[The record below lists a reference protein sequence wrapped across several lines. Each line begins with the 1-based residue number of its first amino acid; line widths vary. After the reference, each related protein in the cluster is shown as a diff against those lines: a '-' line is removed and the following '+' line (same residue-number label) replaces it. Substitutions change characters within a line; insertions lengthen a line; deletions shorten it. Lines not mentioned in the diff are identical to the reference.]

1 MKRRPTGEVRVE
13 SVVCNLAPMMKAR
26 VSDLTAIFFA
36 CFGFT
41 CWVLGDSCIKWIG
54 QFGLPPEE
62 VVAFMGLF
70 MALTLVAQAAVR
82 GNLGNLRPRSVVR
95 QGLRACLDMANNV
108 CVVVALRHLSLTMFY
123 ILVFTSPLTIAL
135 LSAGFLGERITAKK
149 AVALVAGF
157 CGVVIAVAPWS
168 GTQRVDWI
176 GLASCA
182 VCVSCFSVNMVWS
195 RVLTRTEPP
204 ESLAFCSGVVT
215 GMAGFALTSLHPRPL
230 TPVLWLALGAMGVFC
245 AAGTLSFYFAVKHT
259 SASNVSQYHYTQL
272 LTGALISYMVW
283 HDKPGIWMWIG
294 GALIIGAGLMIAI
307 GARSAEPV
315 VVTDIA
321 IR

>member
-1 MKRRPTGEVRVE
+1 
-13 SVVCNLAPMMKAR
+13 MKAR

-36 CFGFT
+36 IFGFT

-54 QFGLPPEE
+54 QFGLPAEE

-70 MALTLVAQAAVR
+70 MALTLTVQAAVR
-82 GNLGNLRPRSVVR
+82 GNLGNLRPRSVWR
-95 QGLRACLDMANNV
+95 QGLRALLDMGNNV
-108 CVVVALRHLSLTMFY
+108 CVVIALRHLSLTMFY
-123 ILVFTSPLTIAL
+123 ILVFTSPLTISL
-135 LSAGFLGERITAKK
+135 LSAIFLGERITAKK

-168 GTQRVDWI
+168 GTQHVDLI
-176 GLASCA
+176 GLLSCL

-204 ESLAFCSGVVT
+204 ESLAFCSGLVT
-215 GMAGFALTSLHPRPL
+215 AMAGLALTSFHPRPL
-230 TPVLWLALGAMGVFC
+230 TPVLWLALSMMGVFC
-245 AAGTLSFYFAVKHT
+245 AAGTLSFYVAVKHT

-272 LTGALISYMVW
+272 LTGTLISYVVW
-283 HDKPGIWMWIG
+283 HDKPGLFMWMG
-294 GALIIGAGLMIAI
+294 GALIIGSGLMIALA
-307 GARSAEPV
+307 ARDTQPV
-315 VVTDIA
+315 VLPDIA